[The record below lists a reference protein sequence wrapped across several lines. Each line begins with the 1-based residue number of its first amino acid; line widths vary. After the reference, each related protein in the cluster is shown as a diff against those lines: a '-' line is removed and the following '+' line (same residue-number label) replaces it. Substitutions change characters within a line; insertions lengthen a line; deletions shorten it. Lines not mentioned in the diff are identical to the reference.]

1 MPTSPTTL
9 LLQTNGSEN
18 NRSMTR
24 KQSIRFCHSSD
35 GVRIAY
41 ASVGRGPPLIKV
53 ANYLTHLEFDWE
65 SPVWRHWLDEL
76 SARHQLIR
84 YDERGCGLS
93 DWDID
98 DFTLEAWITDLES
111 VIKATGLQRFP
122 LLGISQGGA
131 VALAYAVRHPEK
143 VTHLILY
150 GAYSRGRLLRSKSP
164 EHVQETETLLDL
176 MRAGWDQDNP
186 AFRQVFATLFMPE
199 ATADQMSWFD
209 ELQRRTTSPQNAI
222 RFEEAFFSL
231 DVTELAPEITTPT
244 LVLHARGDAMV
255 PFEEG
260 RRLAALI
267 PDSTF
272 VPLESRNHI
281 LLESEQAWRRFLEE
295 LHAFIAESP
304 LAVHPVK
311 GGPIAALS
319 SREREV
325 LELIASGLGNA
336 QIAKRLHISPHTL
349 RNHITNVF
357 SKLQVETRA
366 QAIVLAREA
375 GLGRFE
381 AKPQRF

>member
-1 MPTSPTTL
+1 
-9 LLQTNGSEN
+9 
-18 NRSMTR
+18 MTR
-24 KQSIRFCHSSD
+24 KQSIRFCHSPD
-35 GVRIAY
+35 DVRIAY
-41 ASVGRGPPLIKV
+41 ATVGRGPPLVKV

-76 SARHQLIR
+76 STRHQLIR

-93 DWDID
+93 DWDVD

-111 VIKATGLQRFP
+111 VIEVTGLQRFP

-131 VALAYAVRHPEK
+131 VAVAYAVRHPER

-150 GAYSRGRLLRSKSP
+150 GAYSRGRLLRSNSP
-164 EHVQETETLLDL
+164 KHLQEAETLLDM
-176 MRAGWDQDNP
+176 MRIGWGQDNP

-199 ATADQMSWFD
+199 ATADQMIWFD
-209 ELQRRTTSPQNAI
+209 ELMRRTTSPQNAI

-231 DVTELAPEITTPT
+231 DVTDLASKIIAPT
-244 LVLHARGDAMV
+244 LVLHARADAMV

-267 PDSTF
+267 PGSTF

-281 LLESEQAWRRFLEE
+281 LLESEPAWKRFLEE
-295 LHAFIAESP
+295 VHAFIVESP
-304 LAVHPVK
+304 LGVHPVEA
-311 GGPIAALS
+311 GLIATLS

-325 LELIASGLGNA
+325 LEQLASGLGNA
-336 QIAKRLHISPHTL
+336 QIAERLHISPHTL
-349 RNHITNVF
+349 RNHITKVF
-357 SKLQVETRA
+357 SKLEVETRA

-375 GLGRFE
+375 GLVASRSS
-381 AKPQRF
+381 PTVL

>member
-1 MPTSPTTL
+1 
-9 LLQTNGSEN
+9 
-18 NRSMTR
+18 MTR
-24 KQSIRFCHSSD
+24 KQSIRFCHSPD
-35 GVRIAY
+35 DIRIAY
-41 ASVGRGPPLIKV
+41 ATVGRGPPLVKV

-76 SARHQLIR
+76 STRHQLIR

-93 DWDID
+93 DWDVD

-111 VIKATGLQRFP
+111 VIEATGLQRFP

-150 GAYSRGRLLRSKSP
+150 GAYARGRLLRSNSP
-164 EHVQETETLLDL
+164 ELLQEAETLLDL
-176 MRAGWDQDNP
+176 MRIGWGQDNP

-199 ATADQMSWFD
+199 ATEDQMIWFD
-209 ELQRRTTSPQNAI
+209 ELMRRTTSPQNAI

-231 DVTELAPEITTPT
+231 DVTEVAPEVTTPT
-244 LVLHARGDAMV
+244 LVLHAQGDAMV

-267 PDSTF
+267 PSSSF
-272 VPLESRNHI
+272 VPLEGRNHI
-281 LLESEQAWRRFLEE
+281 LLESEPAWRRFLEE
-295 LHAFIAESP
+295 VHAFIAESP
-304 LAVHPVK
+304 LGVQPAQPD
-311 GGPIAALS
+311 PLAALS
-319 SREREV
+319 AREREA
-325 LELIASGLGNA
+325 LELIASGLGNGE
-336 QIAKRLHISPHTL
+336 IAERLHISPHTL
-349 RNHITNVF
+349 RNHITNIF

-375 GLGRFE
+375 GLGASR
-381 AKPQRF
+381 